1 MSDLDTAQ
9 IEIPC
14 QKCKFKN
21 PVLIRQIVAGDAI
34 ICRGCRLNIALSDY
48 LKLIEK
54 AKADYERAMED
65 LKDALNKEIK
75 IDFKF

>member
-21 PVLIRQIVAGDAI
+21 PVLIRQIVAGDTI
-34 ICRGCRLNIALSDY
+34 ICRGCRRNIALSDY
-48 LKLIEK
+48 LKLVEK
-54 AKADYERAMED
+54 ARADYERAVED